1 MFDSLVRWIEYDRK
15 ERGIQFAK
23 ILQHVRLPLLPANVL
38 MDHVE
43 CQQLVQRSPTAK
55 EMVLEAL
62 KFNSAH
68 DNRKKT
74 LSSPRTLPRTCSTL
88 VNVILFVG
96 GKGRHPEEGRA
107 TFCYEPEDDQ
117 WYTLAPL
124 K

>member
-1 MFDSLVRWIEYDRK
+1 MRWTEHDRK
-15 ERGIQFAK
+15 ERGIHFAK
-23 ILQHVRLPLLPANVL
+23 LLQHVRLPLLTTSVL
-38 MDHVE
+38 MEHVE
-43 CQQLVQRSPTAK
+43 RQHLVQRSPTAK

-68 DNRKKT
+68 ENQKKS
-74 LSSPRTLPRTCSTL
+74 LSSTRTMPRTCST
-88 VNVILFVG
+88 VVEVILFVG
-96 GKGRHPEEGRA
+96 GKARHPEEGRW